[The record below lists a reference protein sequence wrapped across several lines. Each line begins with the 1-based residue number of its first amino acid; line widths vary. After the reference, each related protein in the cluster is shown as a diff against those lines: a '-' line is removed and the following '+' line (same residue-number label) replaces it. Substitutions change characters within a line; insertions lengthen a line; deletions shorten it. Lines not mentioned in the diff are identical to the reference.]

1 MRALSTEELE
11 SHMHV
16 VWLRAPISSVLTLDV
31 LLSFKPD
38 LFLNE
43 SLLLLKLTGAFFTQ
57 ADYLQ
62 QR

>member
-1 MRALSTEELE
+1 
-11 SHMHV
+11 MHV

-43 SLLLLKLTGAFFTQ
+43 SLLLLKLTGAFFT
-57 ADYLQ
+57 
-62 QR
+62 